1 MTFDKEAFEEQVI
14 NDMRE
19 HGGEISSGPMAGT
32 RLLVLTT
39 TGAKTGERRR
49 ALLFFSKEGADYV
62 IAGTASGSTR
72 DPAWLH
78 NLEANPTTSVEV
90 DGRQFEAS
98 ATIAEGT
105 EKDRLWQQHLG
116 AQPQLAAHAEQS
128 GRAIPMVRLTP
139 QCHRLRVAPREPAC
153 SRSAW
158 PWQPSASSEGT
169 NDDP

>member
-49 ALLFFSKEGADYV
+49 ALLFFSKDGADYV

-72 DPAWLH
+72 DPAWLR
-78 NLEANPTTSVEV
+78 NLAAHPAPSVEV

-98 ATIAEGT
+98 ATITEGAER
-105 EKDRLWQQHLG
+105 DRLWQQHLE
-116 AQPQLAAHAEQS
+116 AQPQLAAHAEQA
-128 GRAIPMVRLTP
+128 GRTIPMVRLTP
-139 QCHRLRVAPREPAC
+139 R
-153 SRSAW
+153 
-158 PWQPSASSEGT
+158 
-169 NDDP
+169 

>member
-19 HGGEISSGPMAGT
+19 HDGVISSGPMAGT

-39 TGAKTGERRR
+39 TGARTGERRR

-78 NLEANPTTSVEV
+78 NLEANPTPAVEV
-90 DGRQFEAS
+90 DGGQFSAA
-98 ATIAEGT
+98 ATIAEGA
-105 EKDRLWQQHLG
+105 ERDRLWQQHLEV
-116 AQPQLAAHAEQS
+116 QPQLAAHAEQA
-128 GRAIPMVRLTP
+128 GRTIPMVRLTP
-139 QCHRLRVAPREPAC
+139 R
-153 SRSAW
+153 
-158 PWQPSASSEGT
+158 
-169 NDDP
+169 

>member
-1 MTFDKEAFEEQVI
+1 MTSDKQAFEDQVI

-19 HGGEISSGPMAGT
+19 HGGVISAGPMAGT

-49 ALLFFSKEGADYV
+49 ALVFFSMDDDDYV

-78 NLEANPTTSVEV
+78 NLEANPSPSVEV

-98 ATIAEGT
+98 ARIVDGGER
-105 EKDRLWQQHLG
+105 DRLWRQHIE
-116 AQPQLAAHAEQS
+116 AQPQLATHAEQA
-128 GRAIPMVRLTP
+128 GRTIPMVRLTP
-139 QCHRLRVAPREPAC
+139 R
-153 SRSAW
+153 
-158 PWQPSASSEGT
+158 
-169 NDDP
+169 